1 LNVNRIINNPSDT
14 IDTFLRNNDIGG
26 CLRLRYIRRENHLV
40 SMLTNPDIVRTLE
53 EDIVFGVF
61 HPKERLTEEGLMA
74 RFNLK
79 RHLVRDALG
88 QLDAMGLVIRVP
100 NRGAFV
106 RELTPQEVIEIYE
119 VREILE
125 VAAALRTPL
134 PAPKKVIATLKEIQ
148 DQHSAAIVK
157 NDVRKVFRLNIQ
169 FHHEQFSACENTKL
183 VQGILEYARQAHLVR
198 AIKYAEPGRLQ
209 KLERDHRRIIKA
221 MEGRNRDALIE
232 IVRNHLPDSRDAY
245 LRAYALRHGTPV
257 PELRSNAG
265 GQKLAT

>member
-1 LNVNRIINNPSDT
+1 
-14 IDTFLRNNDIGG
+14 
-26 CLRLRYIRRENHLV
+26 
-40 SMLTNPDIVRTLE
+40 MLTNPDIVRTLE

-74 RFNLK
+74 QFNLK

-148 DQHSAAIVK
+148 DQHSEAIAK

-245 LRAYALRHGTPV
+245 LRAYALRHGISV
-257 PELRSNAG
+257 PELRSNSAKPTAG
-265 GQKLAT
+265 YLKPRCSNSRYLQSI